1 MQIAQILVVE
11 DDPIIALELEDRLPE
26 IGYGVCAVTPSG
38 EDAVDRASYLRP
50 DLVLMD
56 VRLKGAMDGIGAAA
70 EIRAHLDIPVVYLT
84 AYADQDTLQRAKL
97 TEPFGYIIK
106 PFEVRDLQ
114 AAIEMALYK
123 HRMERKLKESEQW
136 LAITLKSIGDA
147 VIATDSKGFIAF
159 TNAAADALTGWEQRE
174 VLGKEAAGTL
184 QMLDRDTMVIVDN
197 PVTRVLEDGLAA
209 SLANHLLLTKDGRTI
224 PIDGNIALIKDD
236 QGNVNGAVLVFQ
248 DISQR
253 EQDEQERES
262 LQNRLF
268 QAQKLEAI
276 GVLIGGIAHD
286 FNNLLTTIIGSS
298 SLVLSGLPGED
309 PMLDRV
315 QWIKRASERAAALT
329 QQILVLSRGQIP
341 DPRIVDLNAIVSDMK
356 DKIQRPAGE
365 NTGVIYDLESGYQY
379 VRADPTQIE
388 QVIMNLVVNAY
399 EAMPQGGKLTIK
411 TESVLLD
418 EEMCQ
423 QMPQA
428 QPGTFVRLV
437 VMDTGSGMDNE
448 TLQQVF
454 EPFFSTREKGTG
466 LGLTIVRNIVE
477 GYDGWIE
484 AHSEPEQGSTFQVY
498 LPACFAD
505 VDYETAGI
513 EPQPEI
519 WGAGERVLLVEDD
532 EGVRSAVSEMLTAG
546 GYVVTGAANAEEA
559 VSVFEREE
567 GNFDLVFSDVV
578 LPDEDGLYLVEWLL
592 SQKPELSILLTSGY
606 SDQRAQWLRIS
617 EKGYHFLRKPFGLA
631 ELLPVVARALQG
643 DSE

>member
-1 MQIAQILVVE
+1 MPLAQILVVE

-26 IGYGVCAVTPSG
+26 IGYAVCAVTPSG
-38 EDAVDRASYLRP
+38 EVAVDRARQLCP

-56 VRLKGAMDGIGAAA
+56 IRLKGAMDGIEAAA
-70 EIRAHLDIPVVYLT
+70 EIRTQFGIPVVYLT
-84 AYADQDTLQRAKL
+84 AYADQDTLQRAKR

-106 PFEVRDLQ
+106 PFEGRDLQ
-114 AAIEMALYK
+114 VAIEMALYK
-123 HRMERKLKESEQW
+123 HRMESKLKESEQW
-136 LAITLKSIGDA
+136 LATTLKSIGEA
-147 VIATDSKGFIAF
+147 VIATDDQGIIAF
-159 TNAAADALTGWEQRE
+159 TNAAADALTGWDQKEILR
-174 VLGKEAAGTL
+174 KEAASTL
-184 QMLDRDTMVIVDN
+184 QMLDRDTLVIVDN
-197 PVTRVLEDGLAA
+197 PVIKVLENGLAA

-224 PIDGNIALIKDD
+224 PIDGRITLIKDD
-236 QGNVNGAVLVFQ
+236 QGNVNGAVLVFH

-262 LQNRLF
+262 LQTRLF

-341 DPRIVDLNAIVSDMK
+341 DPRIVDLNAIVSDME
-356 DKIQRPAGE
+356 DRVQRLVGE
-365 NTGVIYDLESGYQY
+365 NTNVIHDLEPGYQY
-379 VRADPTQIE
+379 VRADPSQIE

-399 EAMPQGGKLTIK
+399 EAMPKGGKLTIK
-411 TESVLLD
+411 IESVILD

-423 QMPQA
+423 QMPKA

-437 VMDTGSGMDNE
+437 VVDSGSGMDKE
-448 TLQQVF
+448 TLEQVF
-454 EPFFSTREKGTG
+454 EPFFSTKEKGTG

-477 GYDGWIE
+477 GYDGWVE

-505 VDYETAGI
+505 VDYAAGI
-513 EPQPEI
+513 EPQSET

-532 EGVRSAVSEMLTAG
+532 DGVRSAVSEMLAAG

-559 VSVFEREE
+559 LSVFEREE

-592 SQKPELSILLTSGY
+592 SQKPELSVLLTSGY
-606 SDQRAQWLRIS
+606 SDQRAQWPIIS